1 MQTIRQYYEMLEES
15 QWWPVERLMAW
26 QRQHLQ
32 LLLNHAR
39 GSSPFYRYRLNQA
52 FRPDGGIDW
61 DRWHEIPILT
71 RADVAAHFQNLLSR
85 SPVTRH
91 GPFQDIES
99 SGSTGHPVTVRT
111 TRWLMDMV
119 LANNWRAHKWAGL
132 DWSKAILATV
142 GEDPR
147 RREGD
152 DVGSWGPP
160 WLAAS
165 RRGRILYCHYG
176 TSHDKRLELMRDHA
190 VAYHASSAFSGGMT
204 AGRALGTHF
213 DLPLDA
219 LLARGG
225 AVTDRLRSVVQEAFG
240 AKVVEFYSSKEG
252 GAMAQRC
259 PAGPG
264 LHVNAESVLLEV
276 VDDKGMP
283 VAPGQPGRAVI
294 TPFASTA
301 MPLIRYDQ
309 GDIVVAGGVCSCG
322 RCLPTIESISGRER
336 AAFSHPDGRKLLR
349 DLPFEAYKLI
359 GAGLVQVAQVGPI
372 DYEIR
377 YTPRSWGSLRDEGA
391 FLEMFRELYFED
403 AQLSFVEMAELPVSP
418 AGKFTSNVVEWG
430 AR

>member
-1 MQTIRQYYEMLEES
+1 MQTIRQYYEMLDDS
-15 QWWPVERLMAW
+15 QWWPAERLVAW

-39 GSSPFYRYRLNQA
+39 GSSPFYRFRLNRV

-61 DRWHEIPILT
+61 DRWHDIPILT
-71 RADVAAHFQNLLSR
+71 RADVAEQFQNLLSR
-85 SPVTRH
+85 SPIAGH

-111 TRWLMDMV
+111 TRWLMDMG
-119 LANNWRAHKWAGL
+119 LASNWRAQKWAGL
-132 DWSKAILATV
+132 DWSRPMLATF
-142 GEDPR
+142 GENAR

-152 DVGSWGPP
+152 DMGSWGPP
-160 WLAAS
+160 WLAGA
-165 RRGRILYCHYG
+165 RRGRMLYCHYG
-176 TSHDKRLELMRDHA
+176 TPHGRRLELMREHR

-204 AGRALGTHF
+204 AERALETRF
-213 DLPLDA
+213 ALRLDA

-259 PAGPG
+259 PVGPG

-276 VDDKGMP
+276 VDDKGRP
-283 VAPGQPGRAVI
+283 VPPGQPGRAVI
-294 TPFASTA
+294 TPFGSTA

-309 GDIVVAGGVCSCG
+309 GDIVVAGGACSCG
-322 RCLPTIESISGRER
+322 RCLPTIEAISGRER

-359 GAGLVQVAQVGPI
+359 GASLVQVAQVGPI
-372 DYEIR
+372 DFEIR
-377 YTPRSWGSLRDEGA
+377 YTPRNWGSRRDEGA
-391 FLEMFRELYFED
+391 FLEVFRALYFED
-403 AQLSFVEMAELPVSP
+403 SQLRFVEMAELPVSA
-418 AGKFTSNVVEWG
+418 AGKFMSNVVDWM
-430 AR
+430 AP